1 MESKRIDVTDV
12 KPIDA
17 QPFSIPEGTYD
28 LAKTNE
34 DVVGRDDFPV
44 LTGGPLGPK
53 WLGINK
59 VMGLILKQKANS
71 LIIEENGRQFLSL
84 PSPCLLVVTKKGAMS
99 LTL

>member
-1 MESKRIDVTDV
+1 MIEKIDVTGIRPV
-12 KPIDA
+12 DA
-17 QPFSIPEGTYD
+17 APFSISEGTYD

-34 DVVGRDDFPV
+34 DVVGKDDFPV

-59 VMGLILKQKANS
+59 VMGLILKQKANN
-71 LIIEENGRQFLSL
+71 LIIEDNGRQFLSL
-84 PSPCLLVVTKKGAMS
+84 PSPCLLVVTKRGAMS